1 MLPCPV
7 PPPVP
12 QDEATTLRTLNER
25 LTQLRLKKG
34 DYEKRIRELGSLP
47 DEAFEKYRAHS
58 LKRLQ
63 AELAQVGGRAGA
75 CVVAE
80 GVGWDGVI
88 GAFPCCLSLTLVY
101 LQA

>member
-34 DYEKRIRELGSLP
+34 DYEKRIREL
-47 DEAFEKYRAHS
+47 EEEKQLLREEEEEVQ
-58 LKRLQ
+58 KK
-63 AELAQVGGRAGA
+63 
-75 CVVAE
+75 VVEETNKKVEKEVKQKA
-80 GVGWDGVI
+80 DGES
-88 GAFPCCLSLTLVY
+88 P
-101 LQA
+101 

>member
-1 MLPCPV
+1 MLHRPAPPCTA
-7 PPPVP
+7 PPPPPAP

-63 AELAQVGGRAGA
+63 AELAQVGGWAWGGR
-75 CVVAE
+75 V
-80 GVGWDGVI
+80 
-88 GAFPCCLSLTLVY
+88 
-101 LQA
+101 